1 MDKASQSSIIC
12 LTWVNDKKLN
22 DIYWVIRQMATLR
35 DNTPGSPEVHLQFSE
50 GGDGL
55 QEDLKHNERSIKT
68 AFLTLSRNR

>member
-1 MDKASQSSIIC
+1 
-12 LTWVNDKKLN
+12 
-22 DIYWVIRQMATLR
+22 MATLR